1 LPLALI
7 GTQEVGLS
15 YIKVGDPYYKVFS
28 LSENSLKNMF
38 TVLFVV
44 CRNIHTH

>member
-15 YIKVGDPYYKVFS
+15 FVKVGDPYYKVLCS
-28 LSENSLKNMF
+28 SESMF

-44 CRNIHTH
+44 CRNIYTH